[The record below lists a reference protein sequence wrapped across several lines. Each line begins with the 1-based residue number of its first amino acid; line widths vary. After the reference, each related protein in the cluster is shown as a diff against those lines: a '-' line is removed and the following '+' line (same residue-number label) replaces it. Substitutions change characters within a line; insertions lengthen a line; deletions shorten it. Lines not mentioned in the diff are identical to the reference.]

1 VAGRIRQ
8 EDIEAVR
15 ERTDLVK
22 LVSGYLTLKK
32 AGHDSLV
39 GVCPFHTE
47 KTPSFSVSPS
57 KQVYYCFG
65 CGAGG
70 DAVRFL
76 REVEHLDF
84 RETIERL
91 AKDAGV
97 TLRYEG
103 ETPAERRAASRRASL
118 QKANDEAFAL
128 YHRTLMESPEAEP
141 ARRYLKERG
150 IDPQTAERFEV
161 GYAPATPD
169 FLLRRLAPRYSPELL
184 LEAGL
189 VLRDAGGNVRDRFR
203 GRITFPVRDLSG
215 RGVGIGARILP
226 REDGSS
232 DDGPKYLNSPETP
245 VYKKG
250 EVLYHLDAA
259 KAAITRSGEAF
270 VVEGYTDVIAL
281 AQAGL
286 DSGVATCGTA
296 LGEGHFRLV
305 SRFAQRVVL
314 AFDSDEA
321 GARAAERAF
330 AFHENFAL
338 QPVVLVLPDGLD
350 PADFVKERGAD
361 ALKELAAQAR
371 PLVDYMI
378 RRSVG
383 RFDTSTVEAQTQ
395 AVQASFPIL
404 EQLSDPVR
412 QREYAHLLAELAG
425 VDESSVLLTL
435 ERKLAGKP
443 VEVAQALKRVSVNE
457 RVEREMLR
465 LLARDTSIF
474 EGFVGKL
481 SEDHFQ
487 SAQNRRLF
495 GLLVEAKGDVRAL
508 IADADDDKTRRLLS
522 ALTLEM
528 LDGEP
533 TERYAEQLW
542 YRLQEF
548 LLQRR
553 SAALRQRLQKL
564 NPQTDDGYDALF
576 SELISL
582 DGELRRLKEQ
592 ADGQSNG
599 FQQK

>member
-97 TLRYEG
+97 TLRFEG

-281 AQAGL
+281 AHAGL

-296 LGEGHFRLV
+296 LGEGHFRLL

>member
-8 EDIEAVR
+8 EDLEAVR
-15 ERTDLVK
+15 ERTDIVK
-22 LVSGYLTLKK
+22 LIGQYLSLKK

-39 GVCPFHTE
+39 GICPFHTE
-47 KTPSFSVSPS
+47 KTASFSVSPS

-76 REVEHLDF
+76 QEVEHLEF
-84 RETIERL
+84 RETVERL
-91 AKDAGV
+91 SKDAGV
-97 TLRYEG
+97 TLRFEG
-103 ETPAERRAASRRASL
+103 ETPAERRAASRRQSL
-118 QKANDEAFAL
+118 HKANDEAAAL
-128 YHRTLMESPEAEP
+128 YHRTLMEAHEAET
-141 ARRYLKERG
+141 ARAYLKERG
-150 IDPQTAERFEV
+150 IDPQTAERFAI
-161 GYAPATPD
+161 GYAPGAPD
-169 FLLRRLAPRYSPELL
+169 FLLRKLAPRFSPELL

-189 VLRDAGGNVRDRFR
+189 VLKDGAGNIRDRFR

-226 REDGSS
+226 RPDGAPSL

-259 KAAITRSGEAF
+259 KPAVTRSGEAV

-296 LGEGHFRLV
+296 LGEGHFRLL

-330 AFHENFAL
+330 GFHESFAL
-338 QPVVLVLPDGLD
+338 QPVVLILPEGLD
-350 PADFVKERGAD
+350 PADFVRERGEGAFR
-361 ALKELAAQAR
+361 ELAATAR
-371 PLVDYMI
+371 PLVEYMI
-378 RRSVG
+378 TRSIG
-383 RFDTSTVEAQTQ
+383 RFDISTVEGQTQ
-395 AVQASFPIL
+395 AVQATLPIV
-404 EQLSDPVR
+404 EGLSDPVR
-412 QREYAHLLAELAG
+412 QREYAHLLSELAG
-425 VDESSVLLTL
+425 VAESSVLLTL
-435 ERKLAGKP
+435 ERKLAGRP
-443 VEVAQALKRVSVNE
+443 LEVAQALKRVSVNE
-457 RVEREMLR
+457 RVERDMLR
-465 LLARDTSIF
+465 LLARDTGIF

-487 SAQNRRLF
+487 SALNRKLF
-495 GLLVEAKGDVRAL
+495 GLLVEAKGDIRSL
-508 IADADDDKTRRLLS
+508 IADTDDEKTRRLLS
-522 ALTLEM
+522 ALTLEL

-542 YRLQEF
+542 SRLQEF

-553 SAALRQRLQKL
+553 SAAIRQRLQKL
-564 NPQTDDGYDALF
+564 NPQTDDTYDSLF
-576 SELISL
+576 SDLISL
-582 DGELRRLKEQ
+582 DGELRRLREQ
-592 ADGQSNG
+592 GEGVA
-599 FQQK
+599 

>member
-1 VAGRIRQ
+1 MAGRIRQ

-22 LVSGYLTLKK
+22 LVSQYLSLKK

-57 KQVYYCFG
+57 EQVYYCFG

-76 REVEHLDF
+76 REVEHLEF

-118 QKANDEAFAL
+118 HKANDEAFAL
-128 YHRTLMESPEAEP
+128 YHSTLMESPEAEP
-141 ARRYLKERG
+141 ARTYLKERG
-150 IDPQTAERFEV
+150 VDPQTADRFEI
-161 GYAPATPD
+161 GYAPVRSD
-169 FLLRRLAPRYSPELL
+169 FLLRALAPRYSPELL

-226 REDGSS
+226 RENTQ

-259 KAAITRSGEAF
+259 KPAITRSGEAF

-281 AQAGL
+281 AQAGV

-296 LGEGHFRLV
+296 LGEGHFRLLA
-305 SRFAQRVVL
+305 RFAQRVVL

-350 PADFVKERGAD
+350 PADFVQQRGAE
-361 ALKELAAQAR
+361 ALSQLATQAR

-383 RFDTSTVEAQTQ
+383 RFDISTVEGQTQ

-404 EQLSDPVR
+404 EQISDPVR

-425 VDESSVLLTL
+425 VDESSVLLTM

-443 VEVAQALKRVSVNE
+443 VEVEQALKRVSVNE

-495 GLLVEAKGDVRAL
+495 GLLVEAKGDVRSL
-508 IADADDDKTRRLLS
+508 IADADDEKTRRLLS

-533 TERYAEQLW
+533 TERYAGQLW

-564 NPQTDDGYDALF
+564 NPQTDEGYDALF

-592 ADGQSNG
+592 AEGQSNG
-599 FQQK
+599 LQ